1 MDLKEKKI
9 PRFSFSGHDTFA
21 CRQFWP
27 KKGYDFVK
35 AGKSFNSEDA
45 VIDLGV
51 GKNMVAAIRYW
62 MRAMDL
68 LTVDDELTPLATKLL
83 DDNGWDPYLEDE
95 TSLWLLH
102 YHLVKKGAASSYYLI
117 FNELRKEKIEFN
129 KESYAGFIK
138 RKADLLKN
146 FQASEKT
153 IFEDFSVFSK
163 MYLRTDNQVKEDIF
177 LGLFTELDL
186 MRTTGKKGDEQFV
199 IENKEREELP
209 EALLLY
215 IILNNKGVSRSVS
228 VSAIEQEANNLGSVL
243 ALSRTG
249 IANKLDNIAKKYDFV
264 VYSDHA
270 GIKEV
275 QFKEEVLPLDILNK
289 YYAN

>member
-1 MDLKEKKI
+1 MDLQDKKI
-9 PRFSFSGHDTFA
+9 PKFSFSGHDTFA

-68 LTVDDELTPLATKLL
+68 LTSDDELTPIAKKLL
-83 DDNGWDPYLEDE
+83 DDDGWDPYLEDE

-102 YHLVKKGAASSYYLI
+102 YHLVNKAAASSYYLI

-146 FQASEKT
+146 FQASDKT
-153 IFEDFSVFSK
+153 IFEDFSVFAK
-163 MYLRTDNQVKEDIF
+163 MYLRNDNQVKEDIF

-186 MRTTGKKGDEQFV
+186 ISISGKKGDEYFV
-199 IENKEREELP
+199 IENKDRDDIP

-215 IILNNKGVSRSVS
+215 IILNNIGNGSSVN
-228 VSAIEQEANNLGSVL
+228 VSAIEQEPNNIGSVL

-249 IANKLDNIAKKYDFV
+249 IANKLDNIAKKYGFV

-270 GIKEV
+270 GVKEL
-275 QFKEEVLPLDILNK
+275 QFKEQVSPLDILNN